1 MKQASAFEPRSR
13 ARRRA
18 LQALYQWQ
26 ITGQEAAEIL
36 RQFRAVQDM
45 KGVDEAYF
53 EALLCGIVAGQEGL
67 DDALQPFLDRP
78 IGQVDLME
86 RVVLRIG
93 AFELLNCPELPFRV
107 VLDECVD
114 LAHPLWFGT
123 GTQLRQRRARQR
135 GPSVAQRRS
144 RAVGSAL
151 SSMPEFDLIR
161 RLQEMVC
168 SQQSPHRSQC
178 ILGIGDDAAVL
189 ELPVDRQLVV
199 CTDSLVEGV
208 HFPATNPR
216 QQRSV
221 TRHWP

>member
-1 MKQASAFEPRSR
+1 MKQTSAFEPRSR

-53 EALLCGIVAGQEGL
+53 EALLRGVVAGQEGL
-67 DDALQPFLDRP
+67 DEELQPFLDRP

-93 AFELLNCPELPFRV
+93 AFELLNCPDLPFRV

-114 LAHPLWFGT
+114 LAHRFGSEQ
-123 GTQLRQRRARQR
+123 GHSYVNAVLDKAARQW
-135 GPSVAQRRS
+135 RS
-144 RAVGSAL
+144 AEAERMEA
-151 SSMPEFDLIR
+151 P
-161 RLQEMVC
+161 
-168 SQQSPHRSQC
+168 
-178 ILGIGDDAAVL
+178 
-189 ELPVDRQLVV
+189 
-199 CTDSLVEGV
+199 
-208 HFPATNPR
+208 
-216 QQRSV
+216 
-221 TRHWP
+221 

>member
-1 MKQASAFEPRSR
+1 MKRTGAFEPRSR

-67 DDALQPFLDRP
+67 DDKLQPFLDRP

-114 LAHPLWFGT
+114 LAHRFGSEQ
-123 GTQLRQRRARQR
+123 GHSYVNAVLDRAARQW
-135 GPSVAQRRS
+135 RS
-144 RAVGSAL
+144 AEAEQMEV
-151 SSMPEFDLIR
+151 P
-161 RLQEMVC
+161 
-168 SQQSPHRSQC
+168 
-178 ILGIGDDAAVL
+178 
-189 ELPVDRQLVV
+189 
-199 CTDSLVEGV
+199 
-208 HFPATNPR
+208 
-216 QQRSV
+216 
-221 TRHWP
+221 